1 MILETHLWPLFQ
13 KGGTQIIHTW
23 QGSVFMSHPTLQSF
37 FPHELLS
44 FCSFK
49 GGPASAR
56 LWGRLHQAKRAHSF
70 TMWMVQGGGAMWGSE
85 KWQREY
91 KPRCHQYGAY
101 YHSRGKGECPFR
113 YRLSHLVTQRSQWQS
128 GFEGKSWIHMVELR
142 ASGTLVKL
150 TDLYSQYIYFEQSLA
165 KLLRLA
171 LNLPYSWLSFPSS
184 CVTCLHARDWFVI
197 FLFP

>member
-1 MILETHLWPLFQ
+1 MDTKYLFSWSPLFTSFSLETLGEEKQW
-13 KGGTQIIHTW
+13 HT
-23 QGSVFMSHPTLQSF
+23 SLCDS
-37 FPHELLS
+37 
-44 FCSFK
+44 
-49 GGPASAR
+49 
-56 LWGRLHQAKRAHSF
+56 
-70 TMWMVQGGGAMWGSE
+70 SE

-91 KPRCHQYGAY
+91 KPTCHQYGAY